1 MSWKDIIK
9 RKPTEL
15 QRKFTKIHD
24 KLDKG
29 MKEGSLT
36 VKEAKELYGKISDL
50 ADRSKSLANYLF
62 RSEEGRDIHM
72 EVYQIYE
79 DNTPIEESY

>member
-1 MSWKDIIK
+1 MSWEEIIK

-15 QRKFTKIHD
+15 QREFNRIID
-24 KLDKG
+24 ELLQG

-36 VKEAKELYGKISDL
+36 VEEAKELYGKISDL
-50 ADRSKSLANYLF
+50 ADRSKSLANFLF
-62 RSEEGRDIHM
+62 RSEEGREIHM
-72 EVYQIYE
+72 EVYRIYE